1 MKAYSVDLRER
12 VTDAVLQ
19 DGLSW
24 ATVARLFRLS
34 VASVGRFVHAR
45 RTGQPLT
52 PRRPTGRPRRF
63 NSAEKLAALRAQLRA
78 EPDLTLEE
86 RCERLRQEQ
95 GFVVSASTLS
105 RLLRRVLNWSQK
117 KNQLER
123 QRTG

>member
-12 VTDAVLQ
+12 VADAVLL

-24 ATVARLFRLS
+24 ATVAGLFRLS

-52 PRRPTGRPRRF
+52 PRRPRRF
-63 NSAEKLAALRAQLRA
+63 DSAEKLAALRAQLRA

-95 GFVVSASTLS
+95 GLVVSASTLS